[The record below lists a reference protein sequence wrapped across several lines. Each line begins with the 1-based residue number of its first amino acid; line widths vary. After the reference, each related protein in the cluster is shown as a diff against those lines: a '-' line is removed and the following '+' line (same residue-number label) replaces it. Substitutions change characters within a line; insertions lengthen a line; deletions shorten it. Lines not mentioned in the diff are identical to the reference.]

1 MGHQPTIV
9 QGTQPNDGPMDTQTC
24 QPDIR
29 GHEAPHIIITQTLV
43 QGTQLEIV
51 QGTQPNGGQ
60 MDTHTH
66 THKHWSKGHN
76 QTMVQGTQ
84 PLTVSRDTTRPNPV
98 GVKECSSGMLR
109 NM

>member
-51 QGTQPNGGQ
+51 QGIQPNGGQ
-60 MDTHTH
+60 MDTYTDIGPRD
-66 THKHWSKGHN
+66 TTRQWSKGHN
-76 QTMVQGTQ
+76 HSLFQGTQ
-84 PLTVSRDTTRPNPV
+84 PDRTLSV
-98 GVKECSSGMLR
+98 
-109 NM
+109 